1 MERAFYEIVGR
12 VEERVVKE
20 TGSDRGRGDEEEEIS
35 SEEVRR
41 DIGMLKNGKAAGM
54 NKISNEVW
62 RYGGEGGKVEGLG
75 NFATVSRKE
84 RDNRRGRKGVI
95 VPILKKGHGANVEDY
110 RGVTLMSTIYKMY
123 MCWRRD

>member
-54 NKISNEVW
+54 NGIMNEVW
-62 RYGGEGGKVEGLG
+62 RYGGGVEL
-75 NFATVSRKE
+75 
-84 RDNRRGRKGVI
+84 RD
-95 VPILKKGHGANVEDY
+95 
-110 RGVTLMSTIYKMY
+110 
-123 MCWRRD
+123 